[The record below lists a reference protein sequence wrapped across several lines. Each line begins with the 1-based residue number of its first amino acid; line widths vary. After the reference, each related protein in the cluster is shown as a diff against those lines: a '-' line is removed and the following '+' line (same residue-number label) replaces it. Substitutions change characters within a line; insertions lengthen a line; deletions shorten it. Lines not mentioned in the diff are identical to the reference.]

1 VSSGAPAPPQYQ
13 QFPPPQYPAAPPQA
27 PSHDKPTAAMVLAI
41 IGGVFILLGGI
52 SELILASAIT
62 ALSFGVIGGSLVV
75 GGSIGAVLGILII
88 VMAALLYANTSN
100 HVIFGVLIIVFS
112 VISLTSFLGGFVL
125 GFILALIGGI
135 LAITWKPTPAPVYY
149 TAPVQRMCPKCGR
162 AVDPTTKFCPHCGN
176 ALP

>member
-1 VSSGAPAPPQYQ
+1 
-13 QFPPPQYPAAPPQA
+13 
-27 PSHDKPTAAMVLAI
+27 MVLAI
-41 IGGVFILLGGI
+41 IGGVFILLGGLFELAVASVI
-52 SELILASAIT
+52 SAFT
-62 ALSFGVIGGSLVV
+62 FGVVGGSLVAF
-75 GGSIGAVLGILII
+75 GALGTVLGILII
-88 VMAALLYANTSN
+88 VLAALLYVNTE
-100 HVIFGVLIIVFS
+100 HHTIFGVLILVFS

-149 TAPVQRMCPKCGR
+149 AAPAPVQRMCPKCGR